1 METLFKNVLFS
12 DGMGAVKMAKK
23 ILKMTKNN
31 PEWHWLSEL
40 LCTATE
46 AKMLTP

>member
-23 ILKMTKNN
+23 NPKNDQ
-31 PEWHWLSEL
+31 
-40 LCTATE
+40 
-46 AKMLTP
+46 K